1 MSEGELKLCTFSFYP
16 LLFPFS
22 LICPHKPRKEQFL
35 LLAALVS
42 RKKIKMSPSHHFRV
56 PFFFLLV
63 GGVCILKNGGCR
75 AQVKVEYS
83 GDGGRGSYGGGSHG
97 GDNSGRDGGGN
108 GSSDESRVTTQC
120 QQCCYSTSSCM
131 HVMAVVVKVI
141 MNDNGGL
148 DSDSTC
154 CRGGMKW

>member
-1 MSEGELKLCTFSFYP
+1 MSEGELKLCTFPFYP

-42 RKKIKMSPSHHFRV
+42 RKKI
-56 PFFFLLV
+56 
-63 GGVCILKNGGCR
+63 NGGCR
-75 AQVKVEYS
+75 AEVKVEYS
-83 GDGGRGSYGGGSHG
+83 GDGGRGSYEGGSHG

-120 QQCCYSTSSCM
+120 QQCCYSTSGCM

-154 CRGGMKW
+154 CGGGMKW